1 MSNDDL
7 TDFFAG
13 LALNAMIQRN
23 TGSARQRKNKASVN
37 CKRKAKQARQR
48 KNKASVDGKRYAYDR
63 NSAGK

>member
-23 TGSARQRKNKASVN
+23 TGSAKLWP
-37 CKRKAKQARQR
+37 KQAYQVADEMMEER
-48 KNKASVDGKRYAYDR
+48 KRRDLEDLTSC
-63 NSAGK
+63 

>member
-23 TGSARQRKNKASVN
+23 TGSAQLWP
-37 CKRKAKQARQR
+37 KQAYQVADEMMEER
-48 KNKASVDGKRYAYDR
+48 KRRDLEDLTSC
-63 NSAGK
+63 